1 MLDKTIGL
9 KYCGE
14 SPQVYQRILNM
25 FATLR
30 PQKQQLM
37 ADAMAQGEWEVY
49 ISGVHALKTNVRNI
63 GGSVLDEK
71 ALALEMAGKKY
82 VDPDTADEEKRQSMD
97 FIQSH
102 HQEAMELYDKLAE
115 EASKLAQE
123 LA

>member
-1 MLDKTIGL
+1 MLDKAIGL
-9 KYCGE
+9 KDCGE

-49 ISGVHALKTNVRNI
+49 ISGVHALKSNVRNI

-71 ALALEMAGKKY
+71 ALALEMACKKY
-82 VDPDTADEEKRQSMD
+82 VDPDSADEEKKDAMD

-115 EASKLAQE
+115 EASKLARE